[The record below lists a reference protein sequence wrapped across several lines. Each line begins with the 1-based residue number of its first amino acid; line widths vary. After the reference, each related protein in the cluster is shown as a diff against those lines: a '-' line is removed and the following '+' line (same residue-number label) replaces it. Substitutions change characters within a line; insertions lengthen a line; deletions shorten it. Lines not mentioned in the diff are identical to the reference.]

1 MIIIIIMTMTMTIS
15 SVVIEV
21 IGDILF
27 FLMKKFHIQKKSI
40 KSKQTTILLYA

>member
-1 MIIIIIMTMTMTIS
+1 MTMTTTIS

-27 FLMKKFHIQKKSI
+27 FFNEEISHTKKKSI